1 MSDHQALIELPQSN
15 TLPAQINYVHPIKV
29 GVLAAPGLAADKTEQ
44 IYKELANLLHHHI
57 DDRQQWLV
65 FSEIDPLIGARDN
78 TTRIMAK
85 AEEHKKNKNWDYA
98 ICITDLPMLREHQ
111 FTAAEASNQHGIA
124 VLSLPTLG
132 CLRLKRRL
140 REAFLQLVNEL
151 YHGSSFQA
159 RQKQQKHT
167 QEQRRHR
174 RKHGLRNHNA
184 RKLIANGL
192 LHSLAPIRRRRIQQ
206 DERKIGVRFVSVPR
220 IWGFITVLTGMVRAN
235 QPLNI
240 IPTFRRV
247 LAVAFATGAYG
258 LLFKTLW
265 LLSDAYN
272 IQRLVALMTGAII
285 AMIIWLIIDHDLWA
299 MRSQRG
305 SHILLRLH
313 NVTTLLT
320 LLIGVISY
328 YAILFIFFFIA
339 VLLLVAPEL
348 FEQTLEHDVSM
359 GNYLMLAWLATSVAT
374 VAGALGA
381 SLENSNTIRNAT
393 YGYRQR
399 ARYQKSQEAKRFQ
412 PDDKGDA

>member
-1 MSDHQALIELPQSN
+1 MSNHQALIELSRKN
-15 TLPAQINYVHPIKV
+15 TLPTQITYVRPIKV

-44 IYKELANLLHHHI
+44 IYKELANLLHHHV

-65 FSEIDPLIGARDN
+65 FSEMDPLIGAKDN
-78 TTRIMAK
+78 TTRILAK
-85 AEEHKKNKNWDYA
+85 AREHKIDKNWDYA

-159 RQKQQKHT
+159 RQRQQKHT

-174 RKHGLRNHNA
+174 REHGLRNHNA
-184 RKLIANGL
+184 RKLIAGGPM
-192 LHSLAPIRRRRIQQ
+192 HSLAPIRRRRIQQ
-206 DERKIGVRFVSVPR
+206 DQREIDVRFVSVPQS
-220 IWGFITVLTGMVRAN
+220 WGFITVLTGMIRAN

-265 LLSDAYN
+265 LLSDAYDT
-272 IQRLVALMTGAII
+272 QRLIALMIGAVI
-285 AMIIWLIIDHDLWA
+285 AMVIWLIIDHDLWA

-305 SHILLRLH
+305 SPILSRLH
-313 NVTTLLT
+313 NITTLLT
-320 LLIGVISY
+320 LLIGVICY
-328 YAILFIFFFIA
+328 YAILFIFFLIA
-339 VLLLVAPEL
+339 VLLLVTPDL
-348 FEQTLEHDVSM
+348 FKQTLEHAVNM
-359 GNYLMLAWLATSVAT
+359 KHYLMLTWLATSVAT

-381 SLENSNTIRNAT
+381 SLENSQTIRNAT

-399 ARYQKSQEAKRFQ
+399 ARYQKAQEAKRFQ
-412 PDDKGDA
+412 PDDQGDA